1 METKLRSSPLS
12 AEDDFIRL
20 TDEKI
25 NLEPLIQKV
34 QGPGHG
40 AVVTFFG
47 CVRDTEEGRTIR
59 SIIYEA
65 YREMAVQEM
74 KKIILEAETRWPV
87 RVALEHRTGQVSVGE
102 VSVGIACAGAHRQE
116 AFGACQYVIHELK
129 SRVPVWKVRFQ

>member
-12 AEDDFIRL
+12 AEDDFVRL

-40 AVVTFFG
+40 AMVTFSG
-47 CVRDTEEGRTIR
+47 CVRDTEEGRTIQ
-59 SIIYEA
+59 SITYET

-74 KKIILEAETRWPV
+74 KKIILEAKSRWSV
-87 RVALEHRTGQVSVGE
+87 RVALEHRTGPVPVGE
-102 VSVGIACAGAHRQE
+102 ISVGIACAGAHRQE
-116 AFGACQYVIHELK
+116 AFEACRYAINELK
-129 SRVPVWKVRFQ
+129 SSVPIWKVRFE

>member
-12 AEDDFIRL
+12 AEDDFVRL
-20 TDEKI
+20 TNERIDLK
-25 NLEPLIQKV
+25 PLIQKV

-40 AVVTFFG
+40 AVVAFFG
-47 CVRDTEEGRTIR
+47 CVRDTEEGRAIQ
-59 SIIYEA
+59 SITYEA

-74 KKIILEAETRWPV
+74 KKIVLETQSRWPV

-116 AFGACQYVIHELK
+116 AFEACQYAINELK
-129 SRVPVWKVRFQ
+129 SRIPIWKVRFE